1 MPKKS
6 LSVSFLTAQYVF
18 DTIAIH
24 YRILISRYGFSSP
37 TKPVCTMSAVDRQG
51 RLVGTL

>member
-18 DTIAIH
+18 NTHCNTESLYRYTVLAGDTQP
-24 YRILISRYGFSSP
+24 YG
-37 TKPVCTMSAVDRQG
+37 
-51 RLVGTL
+51 LVV